1 MAVKPS
7 LQRLAL
13 LTGEAV
19 LDKLAGTRAF
29 VFGVGGVGSWC
40 AEALVRSGIGELVI
54 VDSDSVCVTNINRQL
69 QATAL
74 NIGTPKVHA
83 LRDRLLEIAP
93 DCRIS
98 AIQEIFS
105 AQTALTFDIQIGD
118 YVIDA
123 IDSLGCKLDLIEY
136 AHERG
141 AHFFSAMGAACKLDP
156 TRLKVADIWKS
167 EGCPLARL
175 VRNGL
180 RKRGFKG
187 HFPVVF
193 STEQIPRITGIHTPC
208 GSNRC
213 MCPVSAENGGINH
226 EWCSSKKVINGSIVT
241 VTACAGMILASL
253 VIRDVYGH
261 ADPVQQELSQSCVR
275 KEKGQR

>member
-13 LTGEAV
+13 LTGDAV
-19 LDKLAGTRAF
+19 LDELAGTRAF

-54 VDSDSVCVTNINRQL
+54 VDSDSICVTNINRQL
-69 QATAL
+69 QATAR
-74 NIGTPKVHA
+74 NIGTPKVQA
-83 LRDRLLEIAP
+83 LRDRLLDIAP
-93 DCRIS
+93 ECRIS
-98 AIQEIFS
+98 AVQEIFS
-105 AQTALTFDIQIGD
+105 AQTAQSFVIQAGD

-141 AHFFSAMGAACKLDP
+141 ARFFSAMGAACKLDP
-156 TRLKVADIWKS
+156 TRLQVADIWKT

-187 HFPVVF
+187 QFPVVF
-193 STEQIPRITGIHTPC
+193 STEQIPRLSGIQTPC
-208 GSNRC
+208 GSDRC
-213 MCPVSAENGGINH
+213 MCPAPAGTEEPGH

-241 VTACAGMILASL
+241 VTASAGMILASL
-253 VIRDVYGH
+253 VIRDIYGR
-261 ADPVQQELSQSCVR
+261 AGPAIQE
-275 KEKGQR
+275 